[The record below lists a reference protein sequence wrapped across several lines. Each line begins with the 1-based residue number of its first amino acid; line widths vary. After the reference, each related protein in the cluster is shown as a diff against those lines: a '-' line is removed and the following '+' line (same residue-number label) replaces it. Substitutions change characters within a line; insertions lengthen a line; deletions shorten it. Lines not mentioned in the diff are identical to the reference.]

1 MEKTKSKC
9 PLDNQLR
16 RFPEMNTVSK
26 EYVIKEVINLINEYY
41 SNHPSKKATI
51 WLNDSNQA
59 DSFQLR
65 HDRILKLY
73 NRRSKSV
80 EKKLA
85 DGDIPFPSSK
95 YFVGVNDNQYKIP
108 SVISRGISQ
117 LLASEY
123 ITRDKTTYPSF
134 ITFCVDNLTRLYE
147 NTHQSVNKNNFLVA
161 NLEVLIGASS
171 DTCLIIYPQT
181 FFSTRE
187 ADTYDEIFNLYPIQ
201 RNHFL
206 IRLSIYHYMNIL
218 PFTTGIRSFK
228 QKYYQISNI
237 LRSNFSKDYSLFINS
252 KPISIPSSDFIYRE
266 TDIALNQ
273 DAYLG
278 KTDNNDQQEYLIQIL
293 DSIVN
298 E

>member
-1 MEKTKSKC
+1 MH
-9 PLDNQLR
+9 Q
-16 RFPEMNTVSK
+16 
-26 EYVIKEVINLINEYY
+26 IQVINLINEYY
-41 SNHPSKKATI
+41 SNHPSKKATT
-51 WLNDSNQA
+51 WLNESNQA

-73 NRRSKSV
+73 DRRSKSV
-80 EKKLA
+80 EKNLA

-117 LLASEY
+117 LLAFEY
-123 ITRDKTTYPSF
+123 MNPDYPSF

-161 NLEVLIGASS
+161 NLEILIGAPSHK
-171 DTCLIIYPQT
+171 CLIIYPQT
-181 FFSTRE
+181 FVSTRE

-228 QKYYQISNI
+228 QKYDQISNI